1 MQGYAN
7 SVTIILTKFWQE
19 TEIQCQRKKQ
29 NPTKIL
35 ATSQTLSYQ
44 ILVKQNKVRKKCLN
58 FMEDSAGYSSK
69 WILMMQ

>member
-1 MQGYAN
+1 MCKFPSDSQGSGIMQGYAN

-44 ILVKQNKVRKKCLN
+44 ILVK
-58 FMEDSAGYSSK
+58 
-69 WILMMQ
+69 

>member
-44 ILVKQNKVRKKCLN
+44 ILVK
-58 FMEDSAGYSSK
+58 
-69 WILMMQ
+69 